1 MENTNCTTHTYKIED
16 YTVERRSIRV
26 KLDDFKSKSLKKFKE
41 KHFFRNQLFKRL
53 PILEWLPKYQ
63 LSYLMPDFFA
73 GFTVGVM
80 NIAQGMAY
88 ALLANVDPVNG
99 LYISFFPLLVYV
111 FFGTSKDLAMGNYCY
126 LFC

>member
-1 MENTNCTTHTYKIED
+1 MESTNRATYTPHKIEYFPGD
-16 YTVERRSIRV
+16 KRSLGE
-26 KLDDFKSKSLKKFKE
+26 KLGDLKSKSLKKIKE
-41 KHFFRNQLFKRL
+41 KHFFRNQLFRRL

-80 NIAQGMAY
+80 NIAQGMGY

-99 LYISFFPLLVYV
+99 LYISFFPLLIYA
-111 FFGTSKDLAMGNYCY
+111 FFGMSKDLALGNQ
-126 LFC
+126 L